1 MQRPWPPD
9 AIRSVDLDLEHD
21 DESISS
27 STPLPTHPLLYIAG
41 KYILSGNAVRTLSH
55 HARCSSFMLVYDI
68 DTGNR
73 NVRILDGTARPGR
86 HTLYLPYYPVLI
98 HHRRPTP
105 LPLPLPLPPS
115 LLPPRHRVRLGGQ
128 AGLSKANLPVGG
140 QLPIVGVDAG
150 PLHPAPIAG

>member
-9 AIRSVDLDLEHD
+9 AIRSVDLEQD
-21 DESISS
+21 DKSISNIN
-27 STPLPTHPLLYIAG
+27 STPLPTYPLLYIAG
-41 KYILSGNAVRTLSH
+41 KYILSGNTVRTLSH
-55 HARCSSFMLVYDI
+55 HARYSSFMLVYDI

-73 NVRILDGTARPGR
+73 NIRILDGTARPGR

-98 HHRRPTP
+98 LHHRRPTP

-115 LLPPRHRVRLGGQ
+115 LLPQRHRVRLGGQ

-140 QLPIVGVDAG
+140 Q
-150 PLHPAPIAG
+150 